1 MSSIFDDILENKRV
15 FDPQNLYKGYKSEP
29 VEEDKPV
36 SESIAELNKI
46 FKKLEDNPE
55 AEISLEE
62 VKIVDKQNE
71 ENLQEAKQVLRE
83 ISDIKSSIIKFVND
97 SGKGFVLDLKNK
109 NRLKQYSN
117 AVFGENKNQI
127 TFDDYITLLELKKL
141 LDYKDASDM
150 LFEEYK

>member
-15 FDPQNLYKGYKSEP
+15 FDPQDLFKGYKAEVKEDIPLSENI
-29 VEEDKPV
+29 V
-36 SESIAELNKI
+36 ELNKI
-46 FKKLEDNPE
+46 FKKLEENPN
-55 AEISLEE
+55 AEITIEE
-62 VKIVDKQNE
+62 VKLVDKQNE

-83 ISDIKSSIIKFVND
+83 ISDIKNSITEFVNN
-97 SGKGFVLDLKNK
+97 SGDGFVLDLTNK
-109 NRLKQYSN
+109 SRLKQYSN

-127 TFDDYITLLELKKL
+127 TFEDYITLLELKKL

>member
-15 FDPQNLYKGYKSEP
+15 FDPQNLFKGYKAEVKEDTPLSENI
-29 VEEDKPV
+29 V
-36 SESIAELNKI
+36 ELNKI
-46 FKKLEDNPE
+46 FKKLEENPN
-55 AEISLEE
+55 AEISMEE
-62 VKIVDKQNE
+62 VKLVDKQNE

-83 ISDIKSSIIKFVND
+83 ISDIKNSIIEFVNN
-97 SGKGFVLDLKNK
+97 SGDGFVLDLTNK
-109 NRLKQYSN
+109 SRLKQYSN

-127 TFDDYITLLELKKL
+127 TFEDYITLLELKKL

>member
-15 FDPQNLYKGYKSEP
+15 FDPQDLFKGYKAEVKEDIPLSENI
-29 VEEDKPV
+29 V
-36 SESIAELNKI
+36 ELNKI
-46 FKKLEDNPE
+46 FKKLEENPN
-55 AEISLEE
+55 AEISMEE
-62 VKIVDKQNE
+62 VKLVDKQNE

-83 ISDIKSSIIKFVND
+83 ISDIKNSITEFVNN
-97 SGKGFVLDLKNK
+97 SGDGFVLDLTNK
-109 NRLKQYSN
+109 SRLKQYSN

-127 TFDDYITLLELKKL
+127 TFEDYITLLELKKL